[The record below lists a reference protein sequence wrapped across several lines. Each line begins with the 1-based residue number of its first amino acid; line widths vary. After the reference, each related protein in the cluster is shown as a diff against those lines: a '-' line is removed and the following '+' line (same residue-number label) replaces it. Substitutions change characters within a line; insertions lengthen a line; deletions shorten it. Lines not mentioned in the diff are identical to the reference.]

1 MNPGSERHSDRL
13 EANMMAPAGMS
24 SRGIGARSRA
34 FTWGSIA
41 RKTARPAFLGGLA
54 LLAACSGG
62 DNTAVTV
69 NGDVAIA
76 YAKRNVA
83 VTLNPLNGAPS
94 APGGDLMVR
103 EKSSPSASEHN
114 LTAQFTQGKGDV
126 TDPEVSYDGTKIV
139 FAMNCPAS
147 NTSTINGTPA
157 CTGHWNI
164 WEYDMTTGGLVGG
177 TFQRITNSTTA
188 DDVAPNYLPAGSGF
202 VFSSNRQTKSFASQA
217 LGQSYFA
224 LDEYER
230 ERVFNLHTM
239 DLKGGNIQQ
248 ISFNQSH
255 DRNPVVRPNGD
266 IMYSRWEHVGGRNR
280 FSVFRAK
287 PDGSDLFVLYG
298 AHSSGNSF
306 LHPRDMD
313 PNGPY
318 KGFLSTDLMPLD
330 RTHEGGALMF
340 IDAANYS
347 EENTP
352 VSSSVPAQG
361 GQKQATAQALNFDT
375 GLSLYGRVTTPYPI
389 WDGTNR
395 VLLAYA
401 PCQVTRS
408 GVVVPCSTLS
418 AAEITR
424 LSNTNRLATDA
435 VADALQDNV
444 PPAYSIYM
452 FDPSKQ
458 TFLIVASPPSGF
470 LYKNPVSI
478 VARTEPSAAQ
488 PTPVDP
494 TLAGAGIAQ
503 IEVRSVYDTDGLGRM
518 GDPVLAAADL
528 PSGCTVSIAKTTPTD
543 PLDARPLVADLVKIK
558 DPANA
563 AYGCAPARFVRV
575 IRAVAPPSSSMG
587 LRQAIGNTD
596 FEPQQILGYAPVEAD
611 GSIKLNIPADTPIA
625 LQVLDSK
632 GRAFQVHT
640 NWIQAR
646 PGERRTCDGC
656 HGPRRGGALNSGAIV
671 NSVPTSWLPAMASA
685 HQPGETMS
693 STLFRLNAVGAVT
706 NYAAD
711 PVYNDVWADTSKA
724 GVTARLSIA
733 IRYTGNTLA
742 ADDLTTTVPVNGII
756 NYPDHIQPLWT
767 ANRGASTCV
776 TCHAD
781 PTKLD
786 LGATIAGT
794 GRMASYEALTVGA
807 PVVDPVTG
815 LPVTEIQDGVLVIK
829 RGPALVT
836 PTGSESDAVGM
847 ARKSRLIEIMF
858 GETLMSDAN
867 SQTAHPNP
875 PGTAPNHA
883 TMLSAAEKRLITE
896 WIDLG
901 AKYYNDPFN
910 GASGVRSISTLSQAT
925 FTAQVLPIL
934 TKTCAANC
942 HQGIGSNQLPPPGTS
957 FVDNKFVLTGDPAGD
972 FNVTLT
978 MITDTCHPDA
988 NLLLSMP
995 STIPH
1000 PPTATGQTTAVL
1012 PLGSADY
1019 NTISSWILSG
1029 C

>member
-1 MNPGSERHSDRL
+1 MQSDEDRNCPQPIRP
-13 EANMMAPAGMS
+13 EANMKVPAKVV
-24 SRGIGARSRA
+24 ARA
-34 FTWGSIA
+34 AAMPIA
-41 RKTARPAFLGGLA
+41 A

-62 DNTAVTV
+62 GDSAVTV
-69 NGDVAIA
+69 NGDVPVA
-76 YAKRNVA
+76 YAKRVA
-83 VTLNPLNGAPS
+83 TVTLNPLNGAPS

-103 EKSSPSASEHN
+103 DKSSPSAAEHN
-114 LTAQFTQGKGDV
+114 ITAQFTQGVGDV
-126 TDPEVSYDGTKIV
+126 TDPEVSYDGKKIV
-139 FAMNCPAS
+139 FAMNCPTS
-147 NTSTINGTPA
+147 NTSTIGGQPA
-157 CTGHWNI
+157 CSGRWNI
-164 WEYDMTTGGLVGG
+164 WEYDMTSGGLTGG
-177 TFQRITNSTTA
+177 TFRRITSSSND
-188 DDVAPNYLPAGSGF
+188 DDVAPNYLPAGAGF
-202 VFSSNRQTKSFASQA
+202 VFSSNRQTKSFANQA
-217 LGQSYFA
+217 LGQSYYA

-239 DLKGGNIQQ
+239 DASGNNVTQ

-287 PDGSDLFVLYG
+287 PDGTDLFVLYG

-318 KGFLSTDLMPLD
+318 KGFISTDLMPLD

-352 VSSSVPAQG
+352 ANSNVPALG
-361 GQKQATAQALNFDT
+361 GQKQATAQPLNFDM
-375 GLSLYGRVTTPYPI
+375 GLSLFGRITSPYPL

-418 AAEITR
+418 AAEVTR
-424 LSNTNRLATDA
+424 LSNTNRLTTD
-435 VADALQDNV
+435 VTTDTLQNNV
-444 PPAYSIYM
+444 PPSYSVYM
-452 FDPSKQ
+452 FDPANQ
-458 TFLIVASPPSGF
+458 TFLIVASPPPGF
-470 LYKNPVSI
+470 MYKNPVPI
-478 VARTEPSAAQ
+478 QARTEPSAAQ

-494 TLAGAGIAQ
+494 TLAAAGLAQ

-528 PSGCTVSIAKTTPTD
+528 ATGCAAAIAKTAPLD
-543 PLDARPLVADLVKIK
+543 PLDTRPQVADLVKIK

-575 IRAVAPPSSSMG
+575 IRAVAPPSGSTG

-596 FEPQQILGYAPVEAD
+596 FEPQQILGYAPIEPD
-611 GSIKLNIPADTPIA
+611 GSLKLNIPADTPVA
-625 LQVLDSK
+625 LQVLDAS
-632 GRAFQVHT
+632 GRSFQVHT

-671 NSVPTSWLPAMASA
+671 NSVPTGWLASMQSA
-685 HQPGETMS
+685 HQLGETMAA
-693 STLFRLNAVGAVT
+693 TLFRMNVT
-706 NYAAD
+706 TPVVNLTAD
-711 PVYNDVWADTSKA
+711 PVYTDVWADTGKT
-724 GVTARLSIA
+724 GVTARAALA
-733 IRYTGNTLA
+733 IKYTGNA
-742 ADDLTTTVPVNGII
+742 ASTDDLATAVPVNGII
-756 NYPDHIQPLWT
+756 NYPDHIQPLW
-767 ANRGASTCV
+767 ARNRGANTCT

-781 PTKLD
+781 PAKLD
-786 LGATIAGT
+786 LTATIGGT
-794 GRMASYEALTVGA
+794 GRMASYEALTVGP
-807 PVVDPVTG
+807 PVLDPVTG
-815 LPVTEIQDGVLVIK
+815 LPVFEIRDGSLVVK
-829 RGPALVT
+829 RGAALVT

-847 ARKSRLIEIMF
+847 ARKSRLTEIMF
-858 GETLMSDAN
+858 GQALMADAAAL
-867 SQTAHPNP
+867 TTYPNP
-875 PGTAPNHA
+875 PASAPNHA
-883 TMLSAAEKRLITE
+883 TMLNAAEKRLLTE

-910 GASGVRSISTLSQAT
+910 GASGVRTISTLSQAV

-942 HQGIGSNQLPPPGTS
+942 HQGIGSNQSPPPGTT
-957 FVDNKFVLTGDPAGD
+957 FVDNKFVLTGDPSGD

-978 MITDTCHPDA
+978 MITDACQPA
-988 NLLLSMP
+988 SNLLLSMP

-1000 PPTATGQTTAVL
+1000 PPTASGQLAAVL
-1012 PLGSADY
+1012 PAGSADY

-1029 C
+1029 CGP